1 MPRCRGEREQS
12 QARSTIRAPRQRAS
26 PGFRGTQSPCAVQK
40 RGEAF
45 WCFAGSLD
53 FSSEDLSEEGTS
65 ALFGFAVGKAFISV
79 KESVRGGF
87 NWAAEGNRIRVAAA
101 GKGSSPGD
109 EGPSPRSRPAAGGDD
124 HRSHLRAVPD
134 RSWPSPA
141 SPSRG
146 SNDGEDPHPDGGWQA
161 TPDGDHL
168 GQVRGHN
175 VGFHVDALLDPWFF
189 PSETRFLRILSHLEP
204 RAFSARGK
212 QLWGIIEERVQ
223 TMARI
228 TTGGLNVQDV
238 WSPVESPPKPSA
250 VASLN
255 SAVPS
260 TASAVYRWACWNLG
274 HGDDVKRFPWALPTS
289 EGIVQPCFAP

>member
-1 MPRCRGEREQS
+1 MRL
-12 QARSTIRAPRQRAS
+12 
-26 PGFRGTQSPCAVQK
+26 
-40 RGEAF
+40 F

-53 FSSEDLSEEGTS
+53 FSSEDLSEECTS
-65 ALFGFAVGKAFISV
+65 ALFGFTVGKAFISV

-109 EGPSPRSRPAAGGDD
+109 EGPATRFRPANGDD
-124 HRSHLRAVPD
+124 ACRSILGAVPD

-175 VGFHVDALLDPWFF
+175 VGFHVDALLAPWFF

-223 TMARI
+223 TMARN
-228 TTGGLNVQDV
+228 TSGRLNVQYV

-260 TASAVYRWACWNLG
+260 TASAVYRWASWYPG
-274 HGDDVKRFPWALPTS
+274 HGDAVKRFPWASPPPARES
-289 EGIVQPCFAP
+289 RNPVSPRDWQP

>member
-1 MPRCRGEREQS
+1 MFRRFTGLLLGRPLRRGHIGALRFHRRKGFHFRQGIGSRRIQLGGGRESNPR
-12 QARSTIRAPRQRAS
+12 
-26 PGFRGTQSPCAVQK
+26 
-40 RGEAF
+40 
-45 WCFAGSLD
+45 GSR
-53 FSSEDLSEEGTS
+53 
-65 ALFGFAVGKAFISV
+65 GKAF
-79 KESVRGGF
+79 
-87 NWAAEGNRIRVAAA
+87 
-101 GKGSSPGD
+101 SPGD
-109 EGPSPRSRPAAGGDD
+109 EGPAPRSRPAAGGDD
-124 HRSHLRAVPD
+124 CRSHLRAVPD

-161 TPDGDHL
+161 TPDGDNL
-168 GQVRGHN
+168 GQVRRHS
-175 VGFHVDALLDPWFF
+175 VGFRVVALLDPRFF

-228 TTGGLNVQDV
+228 TTGRLNVQYV
-238 WSPVESPPKPSA
+238 WSPVESPPKLSA

-260 TASAVYRWACWNLG
+260 TASPVYRWACWNLR
-274 HGDDVKRFPWALPTS
+274 HGDTVKRLPWAPPPPARETFSPVSPLDW
-289 EGIVQPCFAP
+289 QP